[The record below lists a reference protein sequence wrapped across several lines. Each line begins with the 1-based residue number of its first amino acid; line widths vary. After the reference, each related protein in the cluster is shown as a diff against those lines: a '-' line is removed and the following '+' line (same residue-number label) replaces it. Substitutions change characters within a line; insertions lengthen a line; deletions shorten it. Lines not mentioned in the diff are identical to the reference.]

1 MRVSRLRRGPDGLR
15 PHVIIVDGQGRAG
28 SLSRFSPKLRSAS
41 VALLALALVVP
52 AVGMGSGAGGGS
64 LGYSM
69 VMAARATITRAA
81 DLIRSRSPGTRTSAH
96 LIKTKK
102 AAPPHRVARALPRV
116 RRPAPVPAL
125 LTPPPP
131 ALPLQFSEFLVPD
144 VPIVPFDT
152 PILTADASPC
162 PCDFA
167 FIPPMLGGGGVV
179 FGPGPGGTIPMPPI
193 NPPVTPPV
201 GVPEPSSWVYMI
213 MGFVVI
219 GNAVRRR
226 KQLISLIK
234 NIPLLVYAPSARA

>member
-28 SLSRFSPKLRSAS
+28 SLSRFSLKFKAI
-41 VALLALALVVP
+41 ALALPAFALAVP
-52 AVGMGSGAGGGS
+52 VIGVGNGSNGS
-64 LGYSM
+64 IGYSM

-116 RRPAPVPAL
+116 RGPAPVPAL

-131 ALPLQFSEFLVPD
+131 ALPLQFSEFPVPD
-144 VPIVPFDT
+144 LPIVPFDT
-152 PILTADASPC
+152 PILTAEASPC

-179 FGPGPGGTIPMPPI
+179 FGPGPGGTIPIPPI

-201 GVPEPSSWVYMI
+201 GVPEPSSWVYLI

-234 NIPLLVYAPSARA
+234 NIPLLVYAPSARI